1 MNIQY
6 DNFKFKYA
14 KAVIFFFQNTLSRN
28 LQTRAYIS
36 QRTKGGA
43 YSYSLMYN
51 NKTYPNTKIENVSEQ
66 FNQTL
71 KCFNSNKSTLPFTHY
86 SNNLSATSQDDY
98 IQISGTEIVA
108 PVYQFFK
115 KFVGGIPLQRYY
127 TDDKHFTG
135 IDISV
140 SSLSLNIEL
149 ATVSYNASG
158 NKTITP
164 AVLLTNNTYV
174 LQSYCIFDVVY
185 NIKDG
190 EITMIK

>member
-1 MNIQY
+1 
-6 DNFKFKYA
+6 
-14 KAVIFFFQNTLSRN
+14 
-28 LQTRAYIS
+28 
-36 QRTKGGA
+36 
-43 YSYSLMYN
+43 MYN
-51 NKTYPNTKIENVSEQ
+51 NKTYPNTKIDNVAEM

-71 KCFNSNKSTLPFTHY
+71 KCFNSNKSGVPLTHY
-86 SNNLSATSQDDY
+86 SNNLLNSASDDY
-98 IQISGTEIVA
+98 LPNTGADYMA
-108 PVYQFFK
+108 PVYVYIK
-115 KFVGGIPLQRYY
+115 KFVGGVPLQRYY

-164 AVLLTNNTYV
+164 AVLPITNTYV
-174 LQSYCIFDVVY
+174 IQSYCIFDVVY